1 MKALLEARGFLVQKL
16 VDEVDR
22 HGIEAML
29 ASGH

>member
-16 VDEVDR
+16 VDEIDR
-22 HGIEAML
+22 HDIEVMP